1 MVPGSLR
8 SRDESDG
15 VLESCLMLRQVTNSY
30 FIGSWDDRR
39 MLEIAGPGTYAEFQL
54 QRLGLF
60 FALVQRLPPCLD
72 CLEE

>member
-1 MVPGSLR
+1 
-8 SRDESDG
+8 
-15 VLESCLMLRQVTNSY
+15 MLLQVTNSY

-60 FALVQRLPPCLD
+60 SSLCNGCHRATAIWKSQQVLVD
-72 CLEE
+72 AGAV